1 MPIKKPGK
9 RPFAPWLQDFRPLSK
24 GHGKKTGV
32 ADLLLTPLIDMFV
45 ILVVFLI
52 MNFSATG
59 ELVNIS
65 KDIQLP
71 KATATAQLER
81 SPIIQISAST
91 IAIEGFKVADSEE
104 ILRDPDLRV
113 PRLTEKLQ
121 EMRKVDEMMHPGRPF
136 EGQIIINCD
145 KDIEF
150 KLVRKVMMAS
160 AEAGY
165 AKFNYAVLTIGKA
178 GGGEGGEGGGEAG
191 AAPAG
196 G

>member
-9 RPFAPWLQDFRPLSK
+9 RPFAPWLQETGALKK
-24 GHGKKTGV
+24 GHKKHNSVG
-32 ADLLLTPLIDMFV
+32 DLLLTPLIDMFV

-52 MNFSATG
+52 MNFSANG

-71 KATATAQLER
+71 KAKTTAMLER
-81 SPIIQISAST
+81 APVIQISPQT
-91 IAIEGFKVADSEE
+91 IAIEGFKVGDSEE

-113 PRLTEKLQ
+113 PQLTDKLQ
-121 EMRKVDEMMHPGRPF
+121 EMRKVDEMMHPGQPF
-136 EGQIIINCD
+136 KGQIVINAH
-145 KDIEF
+145 KDIDF
-150 KLVRKVMMAS
+150 KLIRKVMMAS

-165 AKFNYAVLTIGKA
+165 TAINYAVLTTR
-178 GGGEGGEGGGEAG
+178 GGAAEGEGGAAP

>member
-9 RPFAPWLQDFRPLSK
+9 HPFAPWLQETHALKK
-24 GHGKKTGV
+24 GHKKHNSV
-32 ADLLLTPLIDMFV
+32 SDLLLTPLIDMFV

-65 KDIQLP
+65 KDIVLP
-71 KATATAQLER
+71 KAKTTATLER
-81 SPIIQISAST
+81 APVIQISPQT
-91 IAIEGFKVADSEE
+91 IAIEGFKVGDSDEV
-104 ILRDPDLRV
+104 LRDTDLRV
-113 PRLTEKLQ
+113 PALTDKLQ
-121 EMRKVDEMMHPGRPF
+121 EMRKVDEMMHPGVQF
-136 EGQIIINCD
+136 KGQIVINAH
-145 KDIEF
+145 KDIDF
-150 KLVRKVMMAS
+150 RLVRKVMMAS

-165 AKFNYAVLTIGKA
+165 TAINYAVLTTRGE
-178 GGGEGGEGGGEAG
+178 GEGGEGGA

>member
-9 RPFAPWLQDFRPLSK
+9 HPFAPWLADFKPLTHK
-24 GHGKKTGV
+24 GGKKRGV

-71 KATATAQLER
+71 KATATSTLER
-81 SPIIQISAST
+81 APIIQVSAQT

-121 EMRKVDEMMHPGRPF
+121 EMRKVDEMMHPGQPF
-136 EGQIIINCD
+136 KGQIILNCD

-150 KLVRKVMMAS
+150 KLVRKVMMAT

-165 AKFNYAVLTIGKA
+165 TNFNYAVLTTGKA
-178 GGGEGGEGGGEAG
+178 GGEGEGGE